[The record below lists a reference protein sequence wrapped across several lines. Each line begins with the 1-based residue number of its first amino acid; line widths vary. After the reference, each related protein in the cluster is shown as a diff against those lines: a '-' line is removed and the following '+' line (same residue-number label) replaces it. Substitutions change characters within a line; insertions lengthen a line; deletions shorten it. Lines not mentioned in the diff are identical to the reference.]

1 MDELEKT
8 MSEFTGRNGR
18 EYSLEQLTAMSVG
31 ENWSNDACKGYVALA
46 MKELKF
52 RDKDIE
58 PILDALDDVFDLVSV
73 REAAAYY
80 QQR

>member
-1 MDELEKT
+1 
-8 MSEFTGRNGR
+8 MSVFTGKNGR
-18 EYSLEQLTAMSVG
+18 EYSLQELTAMSVG

-58 PILDALDDVFDLVSV
+58 PILNALDDVFDLVSV
-73 REAAAYY
+73 REAASHY
-80 QQR
+80 RHR